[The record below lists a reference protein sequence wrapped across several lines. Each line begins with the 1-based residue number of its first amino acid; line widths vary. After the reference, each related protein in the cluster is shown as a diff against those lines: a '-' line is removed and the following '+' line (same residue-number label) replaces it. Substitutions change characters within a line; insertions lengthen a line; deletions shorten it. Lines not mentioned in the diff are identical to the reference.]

1 MGDRA
6 WTLPTTTVTADL
18 CGGIPVIAVVG
29 DIDMA
34 CATPIRDALAA
45 GLHDRPTGLVLDLT
59 EVGLFGSTAI
69 QLLVE
74 AITQGE
80 DQGTVVVVATNRRGV
95 LRSVAITSLDAMVA
109 IHPTVRHALAS
120 LSTDEAPQRRHKS
133 DVH

>member
-1 MGDRA
+1 MGDNA
-6 WTLPTTTVTADL
+6 WTIPPTTVTASVR
-18 CGGIPVIAVVG
+18 GGVPVIGVVG

-34 CATPIRDALAA
+34 CATPIRDAVAA
-45 GLHDRPTGLVLDLT
+45 QLHDRPANLVMDLT

-74 AITQGE
+74 AVTRGE

-95 LRSVAITSLDAMVA
+95 LRSVAITSVDAMVA
-109 IHPTVRHALAS
+109 IHPSVQHALAA
-120 LSTDEAPQRRHKS
+120 LSSAEAPTRRHRS